1 MSPSPPRPTGA
12 LAPSARAQA
21 WPARA
26 WALALATA
34 LLAACGG
41 GGGGDGGGGGSVAT
55 FTADF
60 YPLNVG
66 DRRTWRSTQGTD
78 AGSVR
83 SERVTALGP
92 VGAGQAYT
100 LAAGDGSAAYL
111 SASSAGISS
120 VPGPGADALSAAAG
134 PVDLVRF
141 GLAAGQTVVTLE
153 RSFTA
158 DVDGDGR
165 ADSIDLRVQS
175 TFVGLEAVATAAGSF
190 PGAARVR
197 TVVHSAVRLG
207 GGGTATI
214 ELTSDDWYAAG
225 IGPVRS
231 MFSTVTN
238 GGAAETGTE
247 EITAY
252 GVGSR
257 RSEYLAPSLVSGM
270 PAPDAVVGPD
280 VRPTLG
286 FSEPLDALSL
296 DGANGVLL
304 VNAAGQAVTTTR
316 VMAQG
321 GTELSLLPASPLA
334 DGRYEVRLGTGITDL
349 ANNPLPA
356 TVRAFTVDTAGPQLV
371 SSTPADGSDD
381 AALAGPITLSYDE
394 PVFAAAGSAPQFELA
409 DLSTDNATGLT
420 GTVQGRNLVVT
431 LATPL
436 QRHRSYVLTL
446 RTLVTDARGNAM
458 AFANG
463 RITFRTDP
471 GPLAR
476 PAVLEEGAFVYA
488 VTQGDID
495 GDGRSDLVYAAQRV
509 GTSDYHIG
517 ARLQQADGRY
527 GAPTRLAAL
536 APQGGC
542 YPVNL
547 VVAHADADG
556 RADIALTGC
565 GGPESNWTVLRQ
577 TTPGGFEAESPTVQ
591 ITSYRIGVLDADGD
605 GRAQWVVQDAVAG
618 AARLNVVRRD
628 GAGNWVSV
636 LAVDAG
642 TALIGDFAVADLD
655 GNGRRDLA
663 WLRLLP
669 NNADWE
675 LAWAL
680 RQGAG
685 FGAVRSLALR
695 TGLSNRPALT
705 LGDLNQDG
713 RADALLLLQYVP
725 PGEVSAVSELQVLRN
740 DGAAGFTPVQTL
752 LLAPAAA
759 VATVGDLDGDGR
771 ADVVVAHSALQRV
784 GVLLQAGDGSLQAER
799 LFESGFGYFEGVDA
813 LALLDLNADG
823 RRDLVITGSVLLG
836 RPTAGA
842 WPLGDAGAGSA
853 RAASALPAPTAPTGS
868 LAARLRR
875 ALQR

>member
-1 MSPSPPRPTGA
+1 M
-12 LAPSARAQA
+12 
-21 WPARA
+21 
-26 WALALATA
+26 
-34 LLAACGG
+34 
-41 GGGGDGGGGGSVAT
+41 
-55 FTADF
+55 
-60 YPLNVG
+60 
-66 DRRTWRSTQGTD
+66 
-78 AGSVR
+78 
-83 SERVTALGP
+83 
-92 VGAGQAYT
+92 
-100 LAAGDGSAAYL
+100 
-111 SASSAGISS
+111 
-120 VPGPGADALSAAAG
+120 PGPGSDALTAAVG
-134 PVDLVRF
+134 PVALARF
-141 GLAAGQTVVTLE
+141 GLAAGQTVVLLE
-153 RSFTA
+153 RSFTT

-165 ADSIDLRVQS
+165 SDGIDLHVQS
-175 TFVGLEAVATAAGSF
+175 TFIGLEAVTTAAGSF

-197 TVVHSAVRLG
+197 SVVRSAVRPG
-207 GGGTATI
+207 GGGTAVI
-214 ELTSDDWYAAG
+214 ELTSDDWYAPG

-231 MFSTVTN
+231 VLSTVTN
-238 GGAAETGTE
+238 GGAAQTSTE

-252 GVGSR
+252 GVASR
-257 RSEYLAPSLVSGM
+257 RSENVAPSLVSGT
-270 PAPDAVVGPD
+270 PAVDAEVGPD
-280 VRPTLG
+280 LRPTLS
-286 FSEPLDALSL
+286 FSEPLDPMSL

-304 VNAAGQAVTTTR
+304 VNAAGQAVTTAR

-334 DGRYEVRLGTGITDL
+334 DGRYEIRLGTGITDL

-371 SSTPADGSDD
+371 SSAPADGSED
-381 AALAGPITLSYDE
+381 AALAGPLTLTYDE
-394 PVFAAAGSAPQFELA
+394 PLFAAAGSTAQFELA
-409 DLSTDNATGLT
+409 DLAAGTTTGLT
-420 GTVQGRNLVVT
+420 GTVDGRNLVVT

-436 QRHRSYVLTL
+436 ERNRSYVLTL
-446 RTLVTDARGNAM
+446 RSQVTDARGNAM

-463 RITFRTDP
+463 RIPFRTDP

-509 GTSDYHIG
+509 GTSDHHIG

-536 APQGGC
+536 APKGIC
-542 YPVNL
+542 APLNL

-556 RADIALTGC
+556 RADIALTRC
-565 GGPESNWTVLRQ
+565 GGLGSDWIVLRQ
-577 TTPGGFEAESPTVQ
+577 TSPGNFEAEWPALQ
-591 ITSYRIGVLDADGD
+591 ITSYRIGALDVDGD
-605 GRAQWVVQDAVAG
+605 GRAQLVVQDAVAG
-618 AARLNVVRRD
+618 AAGLNVVRRD
-628 GAGNWVSV
+628 GAGNWVSA

-655 GNGRRDLA
+655 GDGRRDLV
-663 WLRLLP
+663 WLRALP

-675 LAWAL
+675 LAWAP

-695 TGLSNRPALT
+695 TGLPNRPALA

-713 RADALLLLQYVP
+713 RADVVLLLQHFP
-725 PGEVSAVSELQVLRN
+725 PGEGSAVSEMQVQRN
-740 DGAAGFTPVQTL
+740 DGAGGFTPVQTL
-752 LLAPAAA
+752 MLAPAAA
-759 VATVGDLDGDGR
+759 AVTVGDLDGDGR
-771 ADVVVAHSALQRV
+771 ADVVIAHAALRRV

-799 LFESGFGYFEGVDA
+799 LFESGYGYFEGVDA

-823 RRDLVITGSVLLG
+823 RRDLMIADSVLLG
-836 RPTAGA
+836 RPAAGA

-853 RAASALPAPTAPTGS
+853 RAASALPAPAAPTGP